1 MTSPGRYHV
10 TLLLAG
16 RPTLHGWWDD
26 EPVARRQFASLVG
39 QYGRPG
45 ARVTLV
51 DETTGGTLTEWPGGA
66 QSSAMLPA

>member
-1 MTSPGRYHV
+1 MTGPGRYHV

-26 EPVARRQFASLVG
+26 EPTARRQTASLIG
-39 QYGRPG
+39 QYSQPG

-51 DETTGGTLTEWPGGA
+51 DEETGAVLTTWP
-66 QSSAMLPA
+66 PEP